1 MGLVDAD
8 MYESSHKEHVLVR
21 KLFNNEALGQTTLNP
36 MGYKNHSFHHV
47 FQARVGGPAVY
58 GSLHNNARLRDEV
71 CLKKANR
78 SSLAP
83 EAKTRKQKLEQNRHK
98 PGAEMSIGGSSD
110 YLGHRAPVPGPHTA
124 MVSCHPHFDLQRCMS
139 TMLEWTQ
146 CRWGLIMTH
155 SFAMWVGLIIHLSG
169 VVTSRG
175 QGFKIKRRGEGAA
188 PPPAKRHMSGVYR
201 ITLYLP

>member
-71 CLKKANR
+71 CLKKAKEPKAKWPEANR
-78 SSLAP
+78 SSLA
-83 EAKTRKQKLEQNRHK
+83 LK
-98 PGAEMSIGGSSD
+98 PRGSSRRTVD
-110 YLGHRAPVPGPHTA
+110 EAEQVGCDRFGNAKKDGNVRESNFHACKLPGPATKRA
-124 MVSCHPHFDLQRCMS
+124 QFPGPSVRATQPYLQGS
-139 TMLEWTQ
+139 
-146 CRWGLIMTH
+146 
-155 SFAMWVGLIIHLSG
+155 
-169 VVTSRG
+169 
-175 QGFKIKRRGEGAA
+175 
-188 PPPAKRHMSGVYR
+188 
-201 ITLYLP
+201 

>member
-110 YLGHRAPVPGPHTA
+110 YLGHRATSSRPPH
-124 MVSCHPHFDLQRCMS
+124 SN
-139 TMLEWTQ
+139 
-146 CRWGLIMTH
+146 
-155 SFAMWVGLIIHLSG
+155 
-169 VVTSRG
+169 G
-175 QGFKIKRRGEGAA
+175 Q
-188 PPPAKRHMSGVYR
+188 
-201 ITLYLP
+201 LPSPF